1 MKVKTIRLYKDNEEV
16 IVDEKRVRE
25 FSELGYQPEP
35 VGERGESS
43 DVGESGKGDGESG
56 KGDGGK
62 AKGRKAKDAPAPQDA
77 DAAGG
82 A

>member
-16 IVDEKRVRE
+16 IVDEKRVGA

-35 VGERGESS
+35 VGERG
-43 DVGESGKGDGESG
+43 DVGESG

-62 AKGRKAKDAPAPQDA
+62 AKGRKAKDAPLPQDA
-77 DAAGG
+77 DEAGG